1 MNGLSEGIEAATR
14 ELIDIENDREA
25 AIAYSRRVIRL
36 TKTVIHGI
44 HAGVPYR
51 EESEAMDGVM
61 DELRGVCG
69 LPSVETSGPVQDA
82 MGEYAEAKIFTAVME
97 DRPVPSHSDLG
108 ITAGSW
114 ILGLADV
121 EGELRRA
128 VMTRLM
134 DGDLDSAKSLF
145 SKMEEI
151 HEQIML
157 LDVPDAV
164 VPIRRQQDIARGIM
178 DKTRSDIT
186 TASVMRMGRN

>member
-1 MNGLSEGIEAATR
+1 MNGLYEGMEAATR
-14 ELIDIENDREA
+14 ELSDIENDREA

-44 HAGVPYR
+44 HAGTPYR
-51 EESEAMDGVM
+51 QESETMDGVM
-61 DELRGVCG
+61 DELRDVCT
-69 LPSVETSGPVQDA
+69 LPSVETCGPVQDA

-97 DRPVPSHSDLG
+97 DRGIPSHSDLG
-108 ITAGSW
+108 ITAGAW
-114 ILGLADV
+114 VLGLADT

-134 DGDLDSAKSLF
+134 DGDLDSAKVLF

-151 HEQIML
+151 HAQIML

-164 VPIRRQQDIARGIM
+164 VPIRRKQDIARGIM
-178 DKTRSDIT
+178 DKTRSDMT
-186 TASVMRMGRN
+186 TASIMGMGRN